1 MGLRVKKQS
10 PSRDRKSPKHALKH
24 IKRPLSPTGRAAFL
38 CEIDKTFK
46 ALCAKAGTGFTQKQR
61 DHSRPES
68 VFAFQIKGKTL

>member
-10 PSRDRKSPKHALKH
+10 PSRDRQSPKHALKQ
-24 IKRPLSPTGRAAFL
+24 IERPLPQPGERPL
-38 CEIDKTFK
+38 LLEIDKTFR
-46 ALCAKAGTGFTQKQR
+46 ALSAKIGTGFAQKQC